1 MWVRNELYDSHI
13 LRSRTVSVP
22 TIGVGNLAVGG
33 TGKTPMTE
41 YIVSLLVSHGYRI
54 AILSRGYGR
63 TIKGFRLAGAD
74 DTALTI
80 GDEPMQ
86 MHTHF
91 PEVPVAV
98 CADRVQGVRRL
109 QTLFPDL
116 QCVVLDDAFQHRR
129 LRCGYYVLLTPYDRL
144 YVHDHLL
151 PRGRLR
157 DLQGQSLRANTVVV
171 TKCPPTMRPIDCR
184 VVSNA
189 LRLPSYQHL
198 CFASIG
204 YPTLHLAGTPLLVT
218 GIANPEYM
226 LHYVQQQYPEAQLLT
241 FRDHHSFTDG
251 DIETILA
258 RAAAFDTVLTTEKD
272 YARMQQTPLPERL
285 GDKLQ
290 VLPIHIDLGGD
301 KAAFDRE
308 ILMYVAENSR
318 HIKYSSN

>member
-1 MWVRNELYDSHI
+1 MRNELYDSHV
-13 LRSRTVSVP
+13 LRSRIVPIP

-41 YIVSLLVSHGYRI
+41 YIVSLLVSHGYRV

-63 TIKGFRLAGAD
+63 TTKGFRIAD
-74 DTALTI
+74 ANDTALTI

-91 PEVPVAV
+91 PDVPVAV

-109 QTLFPDL
+109 QSLYPDL
-116 QCVVLDDAFQHRR
+116 QCVVLDDVFQHRR

-144 YVHDHLL
+144 YVHDRML
-151 PRGRLR
+151 PCGRLR
-157 DLQGQSLRANTVVV
+157 DLPSQSLRANTVVV

-184 VVSNA
+184 VVSNM

-204 YPTLHLAGTPLLVT
+204 YPALHLQGTPLLVT
-218 GIANPEYM
+218 GIAHPEYM
-226 LHYVQQQYPEAQLLT
+226 LHYVQQQYPDAQLLT

-251 DIETILA
+251 DVETILTK
-258 RAAAFDTVLTTEKD
+258 AAAFDCVLTTAKD
-272 YARMQQTPLPERL
+272 YARMQQTPLVEQL
-285 GDKLQ
+285 GGKLQ

-308 ILMYVAENSR
+308 ILLSVAETNR
-318 HIKYSSN
+318 HIKR